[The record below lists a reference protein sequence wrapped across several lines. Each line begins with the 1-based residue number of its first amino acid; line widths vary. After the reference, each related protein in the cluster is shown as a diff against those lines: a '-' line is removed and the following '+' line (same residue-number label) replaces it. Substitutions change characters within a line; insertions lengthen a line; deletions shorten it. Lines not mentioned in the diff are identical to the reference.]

1 MASGMP
7 RGERQVSSMD
17 KVWRY
22 RLFSWLSALLIAG
35 TSPASVFAAP
45 AGDVTVIH
53 RDGTAQD
60 GPGTG
65 GDGASQTA
73 GAQEQTLPVAA
84 TEEEIDAFFDGSV
97 FVGDSVMMGFRNY
110 AVGRRNTYLGRMQF
124 LASGSFSVHNALWPV
139 GGKSVHPIFQGQ
151 QRPVWES
158 LGMLQAKKVFL
169 FFGLND
175 MNMGTLQDTCACY
188 AQVIANIKANCPDAQ
203 IHVISMT
210 YTLRGKGKGNLQNDN
225 IRMFNE
231 LLKQMA
237 LENGWGFMDLAT
249 PLSDANGDL
258 APAYCSD
265 NYVHQTTAAY
275 DVWSLVLREYARSQ
289 IEGTCA
295 YPADGVGKTAQQTN
309 EGQQETEGQ
318 QTEQ

>member
-1 MASGMP
+1 
-7 RGERQVSSMD
+7 MD

-22 RLFSWLSALLIAG
+22 RLFGGLSALLIAG
-35 TSPASVFAAP
+35 TSPASVLAAQ
-45 AGDVTVIH
+45 ADAVTVIH
-53 RDGTAQD
+53 RDGAEQG
-60 GPGTG
+60 GPGSGAEG
-65 GDGASQTA
+65 GQTA
-73 GAQEQTLPVAA
+73 GSVQTQIQPVTA

-158 LGMLQAKKVFL
+158 LGMLQAKKVFM

-175 MNMGTLQDTCACY
+175 MNMGSLQDTCACY

-203 IHVISMT
+203 IHIISMT
-210 YTLRGKGKGNLQNDN
+210 YTLHGQGKGRLQNDN

-231 LLKQMA
+231 MLKQMA

-258 APAYCSD
+258 AAAYCSD

-275 DVWSLVLREYARSQ
+275 DVWSVVLREYARSQ

-295 YPADGVGKTAQQTN
+295 YPADGVVKTAEQT
-309 EGQQETEGQ
+309 TEGQ
-318 QTEQ
+318 QAE

>member
-1 MASGMP
+1 MK
-7 RGERQVSSMD
+7 ERQVSSMD

-22 RLFSWLSALLIAG
+22 RLFSGLSALLIAG
-35 TSPASVFAAP
+35 TSPASVFAAQT
-45 AGDVTVIH
+45 DVVTVIH
-53 RDGTAQD
+53 RDGAEEG

-65 GDGASQTA
+65 AAKTSES
-73 GAQEQTLPVAA
+73 AQAQPVTA

-151 QRPVWES
+151 QRPIWES
-158 LGMLQAKKVFL
+158 LGMLQAKKVFM

-175 MNMGTLQDTCACY
+175 MNMGTLQDSCACY

-210 YTLRGKGKGNLQNDN
+210 YTLRGQGKGNLQNDN

-231 LLKQMA
+231 MLKQMA

-258 APAYCSD
+258 AAAYCSD

-275 DVWSLVLREYARSQ
+275 DVWSVVLREYARSQ
-289 IEGTCA
+289 IEGTCP
-295 YPADGVGKTAQQTN
+295 YPADGIVKTGGQQADGQQAAQQ
-309 EGQQETEGQ
+309 
-318 QTEQ
+318 